1 VPLGWDNWQA
11 LRGNSVYYNYTLSNN
26 GVAEKHGDDYGADY
40 LIDLARNRS
49 VDFINKV
56 LGGSG
61 SDNSGSSSDRSRGSD
76 WLQDRQQ
83 QQQQHTIT
91 ATFTQQQQQQPVFVV
106 AAVPACHEPAD
117 PAPQH
122 ASYGQG
128 LTAPRTPNFNAVM
141 SDDARHWMIANVN
154 GAQGGE

>member
-1 VPLGWDNWQA
+1 M
-11 LRGNSVYYNYTLSNN
+11 YYNYTLSNN

-61 SDNSGSSSDRSRGSD
+61 SDNSGSSDRSRGSD

-83 QQQQHTIT
+83 QQHSTTTTTTT
-91 ATFTQQQQQQPVFVV
+91 ATFTQQQQQQQPVFVV